1 MPAPETFYFPPK
13 QLPWMDSLFSIFGR
27 ALVLATRVESG
38 MYAVAGPIN
47 LRLQPGVMDSEEA
60 LGIPGCRN
68 PAGACSRVET
78 LADESVD
85 GEWPGAANS
94 EGCEAG

>member
-27 ALVLATRVESG
+27 ALVLAT
-38 MYAVAGPIN
+38 
-47 LRLQPGVMDSEEA
+47 GVMDSEEA

-68 PAGACSRVET
+68 PAGACPRVEA
-78 LADESVD
+78 LADESID
-85 GEWPGAANS
+85 GEWSGAANNK
-94 EGCEAG
+94 GCEAG